1 MRLPENFS
9 AYVFEGLIVGIAV
22 SSMSASV
29 GYVSKAI
36 TGEDDDNRVFWIANL
51 VITMIAHIIAESFSR
66 TRIVAL
72 LKLPGTPS
80 LKDLGTT
87 LRLNTSKFSTSDLP
101 KFPKWT
107 L

>member
-1 MRLPENFS
+1 MILPENLP
-9 AYVFEGLIVGIAV
+9 AYIVEGLIVGIVV
-22 SSMSASV
+22 SSMTTTI
-29 GYVSKAI
+29 GYLSESI
-36 TGEDDDNRVFWIANL
+36 TGRDDDKRVFWVSNLLIA
-51 VITMIAHIIAESFSR
+51 MIAHIIAESFR
-66 TRIVAL
+66 HTRIVAL
-72 LKLPGTPS
+72 LKIPNTPS

>member
-9 AYVFEGLIVGIAV
+9 AYVFEGLVVGIAV
-22 SSMSASV
+22 SSMTATI
-29 GYVSKAI
+29 GYVSGAI
-36 TGEDDDNRVFWIANL
+36 TGEDDDKRVFWIANL

-87 LRLNTSKFSTSDLP
+87 LRLNTSKFSTPALP

>member
-1 MRLPENFS
+1 MMLPENLP
-9 AYVFEGLIVGIAV
+9 AYIVEGLIVGIVV
-22 SSMSASV
+22 SSMTTTI
-29 GYVSKAI
+29 GYLSESI
-36 TGEDDDNRVFWIANL
+36 TGRDDDKRVFWISNL
-51 VITMIAHIIAESFSR
+51 LIAMIAHIIAESFSR

-87 LRLNTSKFSTSDLP
+87 LRLNTSKFSTADLP

>member
-9 AYVFEGLIVGIAV
+9 AYIFEGLVVGIAV
-22 SSMSASV
+22 SSMTSTI

-36 TGEDDDNRVFWIANL
+36 TGEDDDNRVLWISNVL
-51 VITMIAHIIAESFSR
+51 ITLIAHIIAESFSR

-72 LKLPGTPS
+72 LKIPNTPS